1 MASHHAVMVLESRGR
16 GSQGRGGLCIMDDRG
31 YNIAWMRVAR
41 AHSAQRRYACALVLI
56 YELLQLALG

>member
-1 MASHHAVMVLESRGR
+1 
-16 GSQGRGGLCIMDDRG
+16 MDDRG